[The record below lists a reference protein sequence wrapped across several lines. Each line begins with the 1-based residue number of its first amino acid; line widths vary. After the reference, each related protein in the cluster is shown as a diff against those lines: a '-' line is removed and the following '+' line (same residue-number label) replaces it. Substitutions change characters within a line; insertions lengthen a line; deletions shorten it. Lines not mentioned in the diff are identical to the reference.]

1 MKTELVLLG
10 RHFKLVSRGSR
21 RRLVLIFYAAFAAL
35 IAVSWLIDPSG
46 FGAAF
51 MTVEF
56 TILLGPILG
65 GYLCGWFKPF
75 NVGLVKPFGGNE
87 VLSYSAKKNRSA
99 LSTFFYPEEG
109 SWGIRN
115 DERELGR
122 RDHAHLVAYRWVS
135 MIGMIAFLIQF
146 VDSSPLHRYVD
157 IPATFIHRIIYLFL
171 QAGYILSLTLPPA
184 IILWT
189 EPDMEVPQ

>member
-1 MKTELVLLG
+1 M
-10 RHFKLVSRGSR
+10 
-21 RRLVLIFYAAFAAL
+21 IFYASFAAL
-35 IAVSWLIDPSG
+35 IAISWLIDPSG
-46 FGAAF
+46 YGAAF
-51 MTVEF
+51 MTIEF

-87 VLSYSAKKNRSA
+87 ALQYSAKKNRSA
-99 LSTFFYPEEG
+99 LSRYFYPEEG
-109 SWGIRN
+109 FQGIHN

-122 RDHAHLVAYRWVS
+122 RDHAHFLAYRFVS
-135 MIGMIAFLIQF
+135 IIIMIAFLIEF
-146 VDSSPLHRYVD
+146 LDSSSLRRFVD
-157 IPATFIHRIIYLFL
+157 IPETLVHRIIFLFL

-184 IILWT
+184 VILWT